1 MSITQL
7 AKELKV
13 SRARV
18 YQIID
23 SLDNSEKPKKKDDR
37 YILDD
42 KSINAI
48 RQYFI
53 KTSTK
58 SSDTRQDKKDSQDN
72 SQVLRILESQL
83 NEKDKQIEKLQK
95 LVDQSQQLQLQTQKQ
110 LETANEKVKEL
121 ENAPKNDSKDVK
133 NKTDININE
142 QPQNT
147 PQDVKKPKNDT
158 QERKWWQ
165 VWK

>member
-23 SLDNSEKPKKKDDR
+23 SLDDNEKPKKKGDR
-37 YILDD
+37 YVLDEEAV
-42 KSINAI
+42 KAI
-48 RQYFI
+48 RNYFI
-53 KTSTK
+53 NTSNK
-58 SSDTRQDKKDSQDN
+58 SNDARQDKKDSQDN

-110 LETANEKVKEL
+110 LETANEKVKQL
-121 ENAPKNDSKDVK
+121 EQPLKNDSEGVQTDS
-133 NKTDININE
+133 DINVSEENKRPTDE
-142 QPQNT
+142 QPAGQ
-147 PQDVKKPKNDT
+147 
-158 QERKWWQ
+158 WWKF
-165 VWK
+165 WK